1 MLFARTGHT
10 GDERPLLKNT
20 TMEKMKAILDY
31 RTPIYESCADYTVD
45 TNGKSVE
52 EVADEIISVFA
63 LPRVK

>member
-1 MLFARTGHT
+1 MLFERTGHT
-10 GDERPLLKNT
+10 GDDRPLLKNT

-45 TNGKSVE
+45 TNGKSAD
-52 EVADEIISVFA
+52 EVAEEIVSVFS